1 MLWLIV
7 ILLIGSLSIVLFHK
21 PHVNPMGA
29 GWVPPEQRKPVAS
42 RPARSTSA
50 VAGVGP
56 SADSASA
63 AEIASAEGLADWDAE
78 DAVTTPVPKVVPQM
92 PDTFD
97 FNDLFGGR
105 DVPPTDR
112 PNA

>member
-29 GWVPPEQRKPVAS
+29 GWMPPEQRTPVAPP
-42 RPARSTSA
+42 PARKAAAPGVSSEATSA
-50 VAGVGP
+50 SVDG
-56 SADSASA
+56 S
-63 AEIASAEGLADWDAE
+63 GLADWDAE
-78 DAVTTPVPKVVPQM
+78 DAVTTPVPKVAAAM

-105 DVPPTDR
+105 NTPPTDR
-112 PNA
+112 PHA

>member
-29 GWVPPEQRKPVAS
+29 GWTPPEQRKPLAS
-42 RPARSTSA
+42 PHRSTSLA
-50 VAGVGP
+50 SP
-56 SADSASA
+56 SASENVPVA
-63 AEIASAEGLADWDAE
+63 ANLTDWDAE
-78 DAVTTPVPKVVPQM
+78 DAVTTPVPKVAPQM

-105 DVPPTDR
+105 KPAPTDR
-112 PNA
+112 PNV